1 MNGSIAQN
9 LLGFKSD
16 LPEEVTLVAV
26 SKTKPV
32 SDLMKAY
39 NSGQRIFGENKVQ
52 EMTQKWEVM
61 PKDIQWHM
69 IGHLQTNK
77 VKYIASF
84 VGLIHS
90 LDRLKLAKEINR
102 QGERNK
108 KIIDCL
114 VQIKI
119 AEEDSKFGMS
129 PEDFEEIKKHLPNY
143 QSINI
148 IGLMGMATANV
159 KKNQTKKEFDFLHE
173 IFKKSNNLNTLC
185 MGMSQDYKIANEC
198 GSNMFRIGSFI
209 FN

>member
-1 MNGSIAQN
+1 MINQRIKDIRKVIKN
-9 LLGFKSD
+9 KKLI
-16 LPEEVTLVAV
+16 VV
-26 SKTKPV
+26 SKNR
-32 SDLMKAY
+32 SIDEIYEAY
-39 NSGQRIFGENKVQ
+39 RLGHRDFGENRVQ
-52 EMTQKWEVM
+52 ELIKKYEQL
-61 PKDIQWHM
+61 PKDIKWHM
-69 IGHLQTNK
+69 IGHLQKNK
-77 VKYIASF
+77 VKYIVPF
-84 VGLIHS
+84 IHLIHS
-90 LDRLKLAKEINR
+90 VDSLELIRKINSVS
-102 QGERNK
+102 K
-108 KIIDCL
+108 KNNVKTKCL

-129 PEDFEEIKKHLPNY
+129 PEGFEEIKKHLPNY

-159 KKNQTKKEFDFLHE
+159 KKNQTKIEFDFLHE